1 MHEVITEWDRLL
13 FTNLTS
19 LPPPLYSQN
28 ETVNQIENLNVK
40 TSRPDDHII
49 VRPATNT
56 QLRSS
61 EITFPDGHQ
70 AFEIADGW
78 SSFTSFFIDY
88 SVDYTRHQV
97 FYPANVLQFPIG
109 TKIYSVS
116 LQVDVN
122 DPASSCG
129 SMRISLGETTEENIP
144 EDTYLESLEIYYEG
158 SDLMN
163 IDVVS
168 QSQVITYS
176 FKEPYTYNG
185 GCLIVDFSLTTQDKG
200 ASSWIYVAQN
210 ELDGIYNLRSE
221 WNEDEAPHPYQYD
234 QKPDIALEVE
244 FPNNDPIPYIPFPD
258 REQILGYASVGAS
271 STTFYV
277 TIENKGGSAF
287 TVSGL
292 EGSSHFS
299 LSQSDITVPA
309 GSSEQIGLVFT
320 PQNEGT
326 WEENVSLV
334 TSAGNLGLTLTGTTY
349 RQAPYEREVE
359 SSDNLGNQLY
369 QDRETITELSVSGT
383 VGYSDRYFFTEMPNL
398 VNLDLSTA
406 VTDMTNWR
414 RDNPKELS
422 QIEQL
427 ALPQGLLRFE
437 FEGMDNLQKLI
448 LPIGFEYI
456 SSALPRSLTYL
467 ISFALNPPN
476 VYRDAYE
483 QECHQYIETV
493 YVPANAVENWK
504 NHYDWREKEIL
515 PITDEV
521 LSGNLRHI
529 NVRDD
534 IAYTSDNYPTGEVLV
549 NIRPD
554 MELET
559 AVAGLTNQAPLNMT
573 KLSLSYRL
581 QNRADYGG
589 DYDGLYLEQGAY
601 SSFINENK
609 GATLQSARYT
619 LQVKPSTWHYVAF
632 PFDVPASTL
641 QAQDPSVEYVIRYYD
656 GERRGSYGMDQKN
669 NWKDVDPNGTLKAGQ
684 GYIIQTEY
692 PSSSY
697 LFTFTWESEEETIQ
711 SLLRTGEIEIPLSD
725 YPSEYTNN
733 ANWNFVGNPYPSF
746 FNIQAINYNAPI
758 IIWNGNGYTALSLTD
773 DTYALR
779 PLEAFFTQK
788 PEETSSMIFQSWGRQ
803 TNADVTGS
811 SFRALPNPER
821 KLLNLRLVG
830 ESYTDRSR
838 IVINPNAELSYELTC
853 DAGKWMSSNPKV
865 PQLYSLG
872 KDGQRYAINERPAG
886 SGQIPLGFYVGEAGT
901 YTLKI
906 MSDETTPEVYLV
918 DKYKNEQVLLNQ
930 KAYTFYAETGTIND
944 RFEIRLSESAIT
956 GNELAKADAPVR
968 IYTQESSL
976 YIQVAEPS
984 SVRIYTALG
993 VLATECQL
1001 EAGTTKID
1009 LPSGLY
1015 LVNLNQTTTH
1025 KVFIH

>member
-1 MHEVITEWDRLL
+1 MDCMKSLL
-13 FTNLTS
+13 SGIGCCLLT
-19 LPPPLYSQN
+19 LPVYPPPLCSQN

-40 TSRPDDHII
+40 PSRQDERTI
-49 VRPATNT
+49 VRPATNSP
-56 QLRSS
+56 LRSS

-70 AFEIADGW
+70 AFEIADRNV
-78 SSFTSFFIDY
+78 SSTFFMDY
-88 SVDYTRHQV
+88 GSNYIRHQV
-97 FYPANVLQFPIG
+97 FYPSHVLQLPIG

-116 LQVDVN
+116 LRVS
-122 DPASSCG
+122 ASDIVS
-129 SMRISLGETTEENIP
+129 STRDMRISLGEISDENIP
-144 EDTYLESLEIYYEG
+144 EHEYVNPLETYYDG
-158 SDLMN
+158 SDLIN
-163 IDVVS
+163 IEESYEDNI
-168 QSQVITYS
+168 ITYS
-176 FKEPYTYNG
+176 FEQPFTYNG
-185 GCLIVDFSLTTQDKG
+185 NCLIVEFFLSTEEKE
-200 ASSWIYVAQN
+200 SSALIFTGKNEFESIYS
-210 ELDGIYNLRSE
+210 IRSE
-221 WNEDEAPHPYQYD
+221 WDEGEESNPYNSTI
-234 QKPDIALEVE
+234 KPDVTFEVE
-244 FPNNDPIPYIPFPD
+244 ITDDSPIPYIPFPD
-258 REQILGYASVGAS
+258 REQILGYASVGSS
-271 STTFYV
+271 STVSYV
-277 TIENKGGSAF
+277 TLENKGGSAF

-299 LSQSDITVPA
+299 LSNSNITVPA
-309 GSSEQIGLVFT
+309 GSSEQVGLVFT
-320 PQNEGT
+320 PQSEGT

-334 TSAGNLGLTLTGTTY
+334 TNAGNLGLTLTGTTY

-359 SSDNLGNQLY
+359 SSDNVEEQIW
-369 QDRETITELSVSGT
+369 QEMETITELSVSGT
-383 VGYSDRYFFTEMPNL
+383 VGYSDRYSFTRMPNL
-398 VNLDLSTA
+398 VSLDLSTA
-406 VTDMTNWR
+406 STDIADWR
-414 RDNPKELS
+414 RDNPTDFS

-427 ALPQGLLRFE
+427 ALPQGLKSFD
-437 FEGMDNLQKLI
+437 FEGMDNLYKLI
-448 LPIGFEYI
+448 LPIGYEAI
-456 SSALPRSLTYL
+456 RSALPSGLSSL
-467 ISFALNPPN
+467 ISFSLNPPD
-476 VYRDAYE
+476 VYN
-483 QECHQYIETV
+483 QEYLQYIEIV

-504 NHYDWREKEIL
+504 YYYPWNQKKIV

-521 LSGNLRHI
+521 LGGSSRQVTIRNDM
-529 NVRDD
+529 V
-534 IAYTSDNYPTGEVLV
+534 YTPESYPTGEIQV

-559 AVAGLTNQAPLNMT
+559 ATAGLTNQAPLNMT
-573 KLSLSYRL
+573 KLSMSYRL

-601 SSFINENK
+601 SSFINENEE
-609 GATLQSARYT
+609 ATLQAARYT
-619 LQVKPSTWHYVAF
+619 LQVEHRTWHYVAF

-656 GERRGSYGMDQKN
+656 GKRRGEYGTDTYK

-692 PSSSY
+692 PSSSN
-697 LFTFTWESEEETIQ
+697 LFTFTWESEEEAIQ

-746 FNIQAINYNAPI
+746 FNIQAIDYNAPI

-872 KDGQRYAINERPAG
+872 EDGQRYAINERPAG

-906 MSDETTPEVYLV
+906 MSDKTTPEVYLV

-993 VLATECQL
+993 VLATERQL

-1015 LVNLNQTTTH
+1015 LVNLNQATTH

>member
-1 MHEVITEWDRLL
+1 MIQD
-13 FTNLTS
+13 LTS
-19 LPPPLYSQN
+19 HG
-28 ETVNQIENLNVK
+28 
-40 TSRPDDHII
+40 D
-49 VRPATNT
+49 
-56 QLRSS
+56 
-61 EITFPDGHQ
+61 
-70 AFEIADGW
+70 
-78 SSFTSFFIDY
+78 
-88 SVDYTRHQV
+88 
-97 FYPANVLQFPIG
+97 
-109 TKIYSVS
+109 
-116 LQVDVN
+116 
-122 DPASSCG
+122 
-129 SMRISLGETTEENIP
+129 MRISLGEISDENIP
-144 EDTYLESLEIYYEG
+144 EDEYIESLKIYYED
-158 SDLMN
+158 SDLINN
-163 IDVVS
+163 IDNNL

-176 FKEPYTYNG
+176 FKEPYVYNG
-185 GCLIVDFSLTTQDKG
+185 GCLIVDFFLTTKDKVFSG
-200 ASSWIYVAQN
+200 WVDVTAN
-210 ELDGIYNLRSE
+210 ELDGIYNLYSNWDE
-221 WNEDEAPHPYQYD
+221 GEEFYPYWND

-244 FPNNDPIPYIPFPD
+244 FPNNNPIPYIPFQD

-271 STTFYV
+271 STTSYV

-334 TSAGNLGLTLTGTTY
+334 TNAGNLGLTLTGTTY
-349 RQAPYEREVE
+349 RQAPYERKVE

-398 VNLDLSTA
+398 VNLDMSTA
-406 VTDMTNWR
+406 ITDITYWNR
-414 RDNPKELS
+414 NVQTDLS

-427 ALPQGLLRFE
+427 ALPQGLKSFD

-448 LPIGFEYI
+448 LPIGFEAIQY
-456 SSALPRSLTYL
+456 ALPQGLTYL
-467 ISFALNPPN
+467 ISFAQNPPYVN
-476 VYRDAYE
+476 RPEYI
-483 QECHQYIETV
+483 QYIETV

-504 NHYDWREKEIL
+504 NHYDWRQKEIL
-515 PITDEV
+515 SITDEV
-521 LSGNLRHI
+521 LNGNLRHI
-529 NVRDD
+529 TVRND
-534 IAYTSDNYPTGEVLV
+534 IAYTPDNYPTGEIQV

-559 AVAGLTNQAPLNMT
+559 ATAGLTNQAPLNMT
-573 KLSLSYRL
+573 KLSMSYRL

-872 KDGQRYAINERPAG
+872 EDGQRYAINERPAG

-918 DKYKNEQVLLNQ
+918 DKYKNEQVLLNRE
-930 KAYTFYAETGTIND
+930 AYTFHAEAGTIND

-993 VLATECQL
+993 VLATERQL

-1015 LVNLNQTTTH
+1015 LVNLNQATTH

>member
-1 MHEVITEWDRLL
+1 MDCMKSLL
-13 FTNLTS
+13 SGIGCCLLT
-19 LPPPLYSQN
+19 LPVYPPPVCSQN

-40 TSRPDDHII
+40 TFRPDDHII
-49 VRPATNT
+49 VRPATNS

-70 AFEIADGW
+70 AFEIAGENN
-78 SSFTSFFIDY
+78 SLSTMVINY
-88 SVDYTRHQV
+88 SEISQRNQL
-97 FYPANVLQFPIG
+97 FYPSDVLCLPIG
-109 TKIYSVS
+109 AKIHSVS
-116 LQVDVN
+116 VYFRTNEEACSRGKMQ
-122 DPASSCG
+122 
-129 SMRISLGETTEENIP
+129 ISLGEIADNDIP
-144 EDTYLESLEIYYEG
+144 ETSEFVEGQITEYYNG
-158 SDLMN
+158 SDLV
-163 IDVVS
+163 D
-168 QSQVITYS
+168 QLQTQEYITYS
-176 FKEPYTYNG
+176 FNTPYEYKG
-185 GCLIVDFSLTTQDKG
+185 SCLILDLYATTQEISTDIPI
-200 ASSWIYVAQN
+200 STYFN
-210 ELDGIYNLRSE
+210 EFKSIHNIRSVGE
-221 WNEDEAPHPYQYD
+221 YSQFPDTW
-234 QKPDIALEVE
+234 KPNITLEVE
-244 FPNNDPIPYIPFPD
+244 FPKDKAIPYIPFQD

-271 STTFYV
+271 STTSYV

-299 LSQSDITVPA
+299 LSNSNITVPA
-309 GSSEQIGLVFT
+309 GSSEQVGLVFT
-320 PQNEGT
+320 PQSEGT

-359 SSDNLGNQLY
+359 SSDNVEEQIW
-369 QDRETITELSVSGT
+369 QEMETITELSVSGT
-383 VGYSDRYFFTEMPNL
+383 VGYSDRYSFTRMPNL
-398 VNLDLSTA
+398 VSLDLSTA
-406 VTDMTNWR
+406 STDIADWR
-414 RDNPKELS
+414 RDNPTDFS

-427 ALPQGLLRFE
+427 ALPQGLKSFD
-437 FEGMDNLQKLI
+437 FEGMDNLYKLI
-448 LPIGFEYI
+448 LPIGYEAI
-456 SSALPRSLTYL
+456 RSTLPSGLNYL
-467 ISFALNPPN
+467 VSFSLNPPE
-476 VYRDAYE
+476 VYNSDYV
-483 QECHQYIETV
+483 QYIETV

-504 NHYDWREKEIL
+504 NHHDWRQKEIV
-515 PITDEV
+515 PITDEILGGGFRQV
-521 LSGNLRHI
+521 T
-529 NVRDD
+529 VRND
-534 IAYTSDNYPTGEVLV
+534 IVYTSDNYPTGEIQV

-559 AVAGLTNQAPLNMT
+559 ATAGLTNQAPLNMT
-573 KLSLSYRL
+573 KLSMSYRL
-581 QNRADYGG
+581 QNRANYGG

-746 FNIQAINYNAPI
+746 FNIQAIDYNAPI

-993 VLATECQL
+993 VLATERQL

-1015 LVNLNQTTTH
+1015 LVNLNQATTH

>member
-1 MHEVITEWDRLL
+1 M
-13 FTNLTS
+13 
-19 LPPPLYSQN
+19 
-28 ETVNQIENLNVK
+28 
-40 TSRPDDHII
+40 
-49 VRPATNT
+49 
-56 QLRSS
+56 
-61 EITFPDGHQ
+61 
-70 AFEIADGW
+70 
-78 SSFTSFFIDY
+78 DY
-88 SVDYTRHQV
+88 GSNYIRHQV
-97 FYPANVLQFPIG
+97 FYPSHVLQLPIG

-116 LQVDVN
+116 LRVS
-122 DPASSCG
+122 ASDIVS
-129 SMRISLGETTEENIP
+129 STRDMRISLGEISDENIP
-144 EDTYLESLEIYYEG
+144 EHEYVNPLETYYDG
-158 SDLMN
+158 SDLIN
-163 IDVVS
+163 IEESYEDNI
-168 QSQVITYS
+168 ITYS
-176 FKEPYTYNG
+176 FEQPFTYNG
-185 GCLIVDFSLTTQDKG
+185 NCLIVEFFLSTEEKE
-200 ASSWIYVAQN
+200 SSALIFTGENEFESIYS
-210 ELDGIYNLRSE
+210 IRSE
-221 WNEDEAPHPYQYD
+221 WDEGEESNPYNSTI
-234 QKPDIALEVE
+234 KPDVTFEVE
-244 FPNNDPIPYIPFPD
+244 ITDDSPIPYIPFPD
-258 REQILGYASVGAS
+258 REQILGYASVGSS
-271 STTFYV
+271 STVSYV
-277 TIENKGGSAF
+277 TLENKGGSAF

-299 LSQSDITVPA
+299 LSNSNITVPA
-309 GSSEQIGLVFT
+309 GSSEQVGLVFT
-320 PQNEGT
+320 PQSEGT

-334 TSAGNLGLTLTGTTY
+334 TNAGNLGLTLTGTTY

-398 VNLDLSTA
+398 VNLDMSTA
-406 VTDMTNWR
+406 ITDITYWNR
-414 RDNPKELS
+414 NVQTDLS

-427 ALPQGLLRFE
+427 ALPQGLKSFD
-437 FEGMDNLQKLI
+437 FEGMDNLYKLI
-448 LPIGFEYI
+448 LPIGYEAI
-456 SSALPRSLTYL
+456 RSALPSGLSSL
-467 ISFALNPPN
+467 ISFSLNPPD
-476 VYRDAYE
+476 VYN
-483 QECHQYIETV
+483 QEYLQYIEIV

-504 NHYDWREKEIL
+504 YYYPWNQKKIV

-521 LSGNLRHI
+521 LGGSSRQVTIRNDM
-529 NVRDD
+529 V
-534 IAYTSDNYPTGEVLV
+534 YTPESYPTGEIQV

-559 AVAGLTNQAPLNMT
+559 ATAGLTNQAPLNMT
-573 KLSLSYRL
+573 KLSMSYRL

-601 SSFINENK
+601 SSFINENEE
-609 GATLQSARYT
+609 ATLQAARYT
-619 LQVKPSTWHYVAF
+619 LQVEPRTWHYVAF

-656 GERRGSYGMDQKN
+656 GKRRGEYGTDTYK

-692 PSSSY
+692 PSSSN
-697 LFTFTWESEEETIQ
+697 LFTFTWESEEEAIQ

-746 FNIQAINYNAPI
+746 FNIQAIDYNAPI

-872 KDGQRYAINERPAG
+872 EDGQRYAINERPAG

-993 VLATECQL
+993 VLATERQL

-1015 LVNLNQTTTH
+1015 LVNLNQATTH

>member
-1 MHEVITEWDRLL
+1 MDCMKSLL
-13 FTNLTS
+13 SGIGCCLLT
-19 LPPPLYSQN
+19 LPVYPPPLCSQN

-40 TSRPDDHII
+40 PSRPDERTI
-49 VRPATNT
+49 VRPATNSP
-56 QLRSS
+56 LRSS

-70 AFEIADGW
+70 AFEIADRNV
-78 SSFTSFFIDY
+78 SSTFFMDY
-88 SVDYTRHQV
+88 GSNYIRHQV
-97 FYPANVLQFPIG
+97 FYPSHVLQLPIG

-116 LQVDVN
+116 LRVS
-122 DPASSCG
+122 ASDIVS
-129 SMRISLGETTEENIP
+129 STRDMRISLGEISDENIP
-144 EDTYLESLEIYYEG
+144 EHEYVNPLETYYDG
-158 SDLMN
+158 SDLIN
-163 IDVVS
+163 IEESYEDNI
-168 QSQVITYS
+168 ITYS
-176 FKEPYTYNG
+176 FEQPFTYNG
-185 GCLIVDFSLTTQDKG
+185 NCLIVEFFLSTEEKE
-200 ASSWIYVAQN
+200 SSALIFTGENEFESIYS
-210 ELDGIYNLRSE
+210 IRSE
-221 WNEDEAPHPYQYD
+221 WDEGEESNPYNSTI
-234 QKPDIALEVE
+234 KPDVTFEVE
-244 FPNNDPIPYIPFPD
+244 ITDDSPIPYIPFPD
-258 REQILGYASVGAS
+258 REQILGYASVGSS
-271 STTFYV
+271 STVSYV
-277 TIENKGGSAF
+277 TLENKGGSAF

-299 LSQSDITVPA
+299 LSNSNITVPA
-309 GSSEQIGLVFT
+309 GSSEQVGLVFT
-320 PQNEGT
+320 PQSEGT

-334 TSAGNLGLTLTGTTY
+334 TNAGNLGLTLTGTTY

-398 VNLDLSTA
+398 VNLDMSTA
-406 VTDMTNWR
+406 ITDITYWNR
-414 RDNPKELS
+414 NVQTDLS

-427 ALPQGLLRFE
+427 ALPQGLKSFD
-437 FEGMDNLQKLI
+437 FEGMDNLYKLI
-448 LPIGFEYI
+448 LPIGYEAI
-456 SSALPRSLTYL
+456 RSALPSGLSSL
-467 ISFALNPPN
+467 ISFSLNPPD
-476 VYRDAYE
+476 VYN
-483 QECHQYIETV
+483 QEYLQYIEIV

-504 NHYDWREKEIL
+504 YYYPWNQKKIV

-521 LSGNLRHI
+521 LGGSSRQVTIRNDM
-529 NVRDD
+529 V
-534 IAYTSDNYPTGEVLV
+534 YTPESYPTGEIQV

-554 MELET
+554 MKLET
-559 AVAGLTNQAPLNMT
+559 ATAGLTNQAPLNMT
-573 KLSLSYRL
+573 KLSMSYRL

-601 SSFINENK
+601 SSFINENEE
-609 GATLQSARYT
+609 ATLQAARYT
-619 LQVKPSTWHYVAF
+619 LQVEHRTWHYVAF

-656 GERRGSYGMDQKN
+656 GKRRGEYGTDTYK

-692 PSSSY
+692 PSSSN
-697 LFTFTWESEEETIQ
+697 LFTFTWESEEEAIQ

-746 FNIQAINYNAPI
+746 FNIQAIDYNAPI

-872 KDGQRYAINERPAG
+872 EDGQRYAINERPAG

-993 VLATECQL
+993 VLATERQL

-1015 LVNLNQTTTH
+1015 LVNLNQATTH

>member
-1 MHEVITEWDRLL
+1 MHEVITKWDRLL

-19 LPPPLYSQN
+19 LPPPPLCSQN

-40 TSRPDDHII
+40 PSRPDERTI
-49 VRPATNT
+49 VRPATNSP
-56 QLRSS
+56 LRSS

-70 AFEIADGW
+70 AFEIADRNV
-78 SSFTSFFIDY
+78 SSTFFMDY
-88 SVDYTRHQV
+88 GSNYIRHQV
-97 FYPANVLQFPIG
+97 FYPSHVLQLPIG

-116 LQVDVN
+116 LRVS
-122 DPASSCG
+122 ASDIVS
-129 SMRISLGETTEENIP
+129 STRDMRISLGEISDENIP
-144 EDTYLESLEIYYEG
+144 EHEYVNPLETYYDG
-158 SDLMN
+158 SDLIN
-163 IDVVS
+163 IEESYEDNI
-168 QSQVITYS
+168 ITYS
-176 FKEPYTYNG
+176 FEQPFTYNG
-185 GCLIVDFSLTTQDKG
+185 NCLIVEFFLSTEEKE
-200 ASSWIYVAQN
+200 SSALIFTGENEFESIYS
-210 ELDGIYNLRSE
+210 IRSE
-221 WNEDEAPHPYQYD
+221 WDEGEESNPYNSTI
-234 QKPDIALEVE
+234 KPDVTFEVE
-244 FPNNDPIPYIPFPD
+244 ITDDSPIPYIPFPD
-258 REQILGYASVGAS
+258 REQILGYASVGSS
-271 STTFYV
+271 STVSYV
-277 TIENKGGSAF
+277 TLENKGGSAF

-299 LSQSDITVPA
+299 LSNSNITVPA
-309 GSSEQIGLVFT
+309 GSSEQVGLVFT
-320 PQNEGT
+320 PQSEGT

-334 TSAGNLGLTLTGTTY
+334 TNAGNLGLTLTGTTY

-398 VNLDLSTA
+398 VNLDMSTA
-406 VTDMTNWR
+406 ITDITYWNR
-414 RDNPKELS
+414 NVQTDLS

-427 ALPQGLLRFE
+427 ALPQGLKSFD
-437 FEGMDNLQKLI
+437 FEGMDNLYKLI
-448 LPIGFEYI
+448 LPIGYEAI
-456 SSALPRSLTYL
+456 RSALPSGLSSL
-467 ISFALNPPN
+467 ISFSLNPPD
-476 VYRDAYE
+476 VYN
-483 QECHQYIETV
+483 QEYLQYIEIV

-504 NHYDWREKEIL
+504 YYYPWNQKKIV

-521 LSGNLRHI
+521 LGGSSRQVTIRNDM
-529 NVRDD
+529 V
-534 IAYTSDNYPTGEVLV
+534 YTPESYPTGEIQV

-559 AVAGLTNQAPLNMT
+559 ATAGLTNQAPLNMT
-573 KLSLSYRL
+573 KLSMSYRL

-601 SSFINENK
+601 SSFINENEE
-609 GATLQSARYT
+609 ATLQAARYT
-619 LQVKPSTWHYVAF
+619 LQVEHRTWHYVAF

-656 GERRGSYGMDQKN
+656 GKRRGEYGTDTYK

-692 PSSSY
+692 PSSSN
-697 LFTFTWESEEETIQ
+697 LFTFTWESEEEAIQ

-746 FNIQAINYNAPI
+746 FNIQAIDYNAPI

-872 KDGQRYAINERPAG
+872 EDGQRYAINERPAG

-993 VLATECQL
+993 VLATERQL

-1015 LVNLNQTTTH
+1015 LVNLNQATTH

>member
-1 MHEVITEWDRLL
+1 MDCMKSLL
-13 FTNLTS
+13 SGIGCCLLT
-19 LPPPLYSQN
+19 LPVYPPPLCSQN

-40 TSRPDDHII
+40 PSRQDERTI
-49 VRPATNT
+49 VRPATNSP
-56 QLRSS
+56 LRSS

-70 AFEIADGW
+70 AFEIADRNV
-78 SSFTSFFIDY
+78 SSTFFMDY
-88 SVDYTRHQV
+88 GSNYIRHQV
-97 FYPANVLQFPIG
+97 FYPSHVLQLPIG

-116 LQVDVN
+116 LRVS
-122 DPASSCG
+122 ASDIVS
-129 SMRISLGETTEENIP
+129 STRDMRISLGEISDENIP
-144 EDTYLESLEIYYEG
+144 EHEYVNPLETYYDG
-158 SDLMN
+158 SDLIN
-163 IDVVS
+163 IEESYEDNI
-168 QSQVITYS
+168 ITYS
-176 FKEPYTYNG
+176 FEQPFTYNG
-185 GCLIVDFSLTTQDKG
+185 NCLIVEFFLSTEEKE
-200 ASSWIYVAQN
+200 SSALIFTGKNEFESIYS
-210 ELDGIYNLRSE
+210 IRSE
-221 WNEDEAPHPYQYD
+221 WDEGEESNPYNSTI
-234 QKPDIALEVE
+234 KPDVTFEVE
-244 FPNNDPIPYIPFPD
+244 ITDDSPIPYIPFPD
-258 REQILGYASVGAS
+258 REQILGYASVGSS
-271 STTFYV
+271 STVSYV
-277 TIENKGGSAF
+277 TLENKGGSAF

-299 LSQSDITVPA
+299 LSNSNITVPA
-309 GSSEQIGLVFT
+309 GSSEQVGLVFT
-320 PQNEGT
+320 PQSEGT

-334 TSAGNLGLTLTGTTY
+334 TNAGNLGLTLTGTTY

-359 SSDNLGNQLY
+359 SSDNVEEQIW
-369 QDRETITELSVSGT
+369 QEMETITELSVSGT
-383 VGYSDRYFFTEMPNL
+383 VGYSDRYSFTRMPNL
-398 VNLDLSTA
+398 VSLDLSTA
-406 VTDMTNWR
+406 STDIADWR
-414 RDNPKELS
+414 RDNPTDFS

-427 ALPQGLLRFE
+427 ALPQGLKSFD
-437 FEGMDNLQKLI
+437 FEGMDNLYKLI
-448 LPIGFEYI
+448 LPIGYEAI
-456 SSALPRSLTYL
+456 RSALPSGLSSL
-467 ISFALNPPN
+467 ISFSLNPPD
-476 VYRDAYE
+476 VYN
-483 QECHQYIETV
+483 QEYLQYIEIV

-504 NHYDWREKEIL
+504 YYYPWNQKKIV

-521 LSGNLRHI
+521 LGGSSRQVTIRNDM
-529 NVRDD
+529 V
-534 IAYTSDNYPTGEVLV
+534 YTPESYPTGEIQV

-559 AVAGLTNQAPLNMT
+559 ATAGLTNQAPLNMT
-573 KLSLSYRL
+573 KLSMSYRL

-601 SSFINENK
+601 SSFINENEE
-609 GATLQSARYT
+609 ATLQAARYT
-619 LQVKPSTWHYVAF
+619 LQVEHRTWHYVAF

-656 GERRGSYGMDQKN
+656 GKRRGEYGTDTYK

-692 PSSSY
+692 PSSSN
-697 LFTFTWESEEETIQ
+697 LFTFTWESEEEAIQ

-746 FNIQAINYNAPI
+746 FNIQAIDYNAPI

-872 KDGQRYAINERPAG
+872 EDGQRYAINERPAG

-993 VLATECQL
+993 VLATERQL

-1015 LVNLNQTTTH
+1015 LVNLNQATTH

>member
-1 MHEVITEWDRLL
+1 MKSLL
-13 FTNLTS
+13 SGIGCCLLT
-19 LPPPLYSQN
+19 LPVYPPPLCSQN

-40 TSRPDDHII
+40 PSRPDERTI
-49 VRPATNT
+49 VRPATNSP
-56 QLRSS
+56 LRSS

-70 AFEIADGW
+70 AFEIADRNV
-78 SSFTSFFIDY
+78 SSTFFMDY
-88 SVDYTRHQV
+88 GSNYIRHQV
-97 FYPANVLQFPIG
+97 FYPSHVLQLPIG

-116 LQVDVN
+116 LRVS
-122 DPASSCG
+122 ASDIVS
-129 SMRISLGETTEENIP
+129 STRDMRISLGEISDENIP
-144 EDTYLESLEIYYEG
+144 EHEYVNPLETYYDG
-158 SDLMN
+158 SDLIN
-163 IDVVS
+163 IEESYEDNI
-168 QSQVITYS
+168 ITYS
-176 FKEPYTYNG
+176 FEQPFTYNG
-185 GCLIVDFSLTTQDKG
+185 NCLIVEFFLSTEEKE
-200 ASSWIYVAQN
+200 SSALIFTGENEFESIYS
-210 ELDGIYNLRSE
+210 IRSE
-221 WNEDEAPHPYQYD
+221 WDEGEESNPYNSTI
-234 QKPDIALEVE
+234 KPDVTFEVE
-244 FPNNDPIPYIPFPD
+244 ITDDSPIPYIPFPD
-258 REQILGYASVGAS
+258 REQILGYASVGSS
-271 STTFYV
+271 STVSYV
-277 TIENKGGSAF
+277 TLENKGGSAF

-299 LSQSDITVPA
+299 LSNSNITVPA
-309 GSSEQIGLVFT
+309 GSSEQVGLVFT
-320 PQNEGT
+320 PQSEGT

-334 TSAGNLGLTLTGTTY
+334 TNAGNLGLTLTGTTY

-398 VNLDLSTA
+398 VNLDMSTA
-406 VTDMTNWR
+406 ITDITYWNR
-414 RDNPKELS
+414 NVQTDLS

-427 ALPQGLLRFE
+427 ALPQGLKSFD
-437 FEGMDNLQKLI
+437 FEGMDNLYKLI
-448 LPIGFEYI
+448 LPIGYEAI
-456 SSALPRSLTYL
+456 RSALPSGLSSL
-467 ISFALNPPN
+467 ISFSLNPPD
-476 VYRDAYE
+476 VYN
-483 QECHQYIETV
+483 QEYLQYIEIV

-504 NHYDWREKEIL
+504 YYYPWNQKKIV

-521 LSGNLRHI
+521 LGGSSRQVTIRNDM
-529 NVRDD
+529 V
-534 IAYTSDNYPTGEVLV
+534 YTPESYPTGEIQV

-554 MELET
+554 MKLET
-559 AVAGLTNQAPLNMT
+559 ATAGLTNQAPLNMT
-573 KLSLSYRL
+573 KLSMSYRL

-601 SSFINENK
+601 SSFINENEE
-609 GATLQSARYT
+609 ATLQAARYT
-619 LQVKPSTWHYVAF
+619 LQVEHRTWHYVAF

-656 GERRGSYGMDQKN
+656 GKRRGEYGTDTYK

-692 PSSSY
+692 PSSSN
-697 LFTFTWESEEETIQ
+697 LFTFTWESEEEAIQ

-746 FNIQAINYNAPI
+746 FNIQAIDYNAPI

-872 KDGQRYAINERPAG
+872 EDGQRYAINERPAG

-993 VLATECQL
+993 VLATERQL

-1015 LVNLNQTTTH
+1015 LVNLNQATTH

>member
-1 MHEVITEWDRLL
+1 MHEVITKWDRLL

-19 LPPPLYSQN
+19 LPPPLCSQN

-40 TSRPDDHII
+40 PSRPDERTI
-49 VRPATNT
+49 VRPATNSP
-56 QLRSS
+56 LRSS

-70 AFEIADGW
+70 AFEIADRNV
-78 SSFTSFFIDY
+78 SSTFFMDY
-88 SVDYTRHQV
+88 GSNYIRHQV
-97 FYPANVLQFPIG
+97 FYPSHVLQLPIG

-116 LQVDVN
+116 LRVS
-122 DPASSCG
+122 ASDIVS
-129 SMRISLGETTEENIP
+129 STRDMRISLGEISDENIP
-144 EDTYLESLEIYYEG
+144 EHEYVNPLETYYDG
-158 SDLMN
+158 SDLIN
-163 IDVVS
+163 IEESYEDNI
-168 QSQVITYS
+168 ITYS
-176 FKEPYTYNG
+176 FEQPFTYNG
-185 GCLIVDFSLTTQDKG
+185 NCLIVEFFLSTEEKE
-200 ASSWIYVAQN
+200 SSALIFTGENEFESIYS
-210 ELDGIYNLRSE
+210 IRSE
-221 WNEDEAPHPYQYD
+221 WDEGEESNPYNSTI
-234 QKPDIALEVE
+234 KPDVTFEVE
-244 FPNNDPIPYIPFPD
+244 ITDDSPIPYIPFPD
-258 REQILGYASVGAS
+258 REQILGYASVGSS
-271 STTFYV
+271 STVSYV
-277 TIENKGGSAF
+277 TLENKGGSAF

-299 LSQSDITVPA
+299 LSNSNITVPA
-309 GSSEQIGLVFT
+309 GSSEQVGLVFT
-320 PQNEGT
+320 PQSEGT

-334 TSAGNLGLTLTGTTY
+334 TNAGNLGLTLTGTTY

-398 VNLDLSTA
+398 VNLDMSTA
-406 VTDMTNWR
+406 ITDITYWNR
-414 RDNPKELS
+414 NVQTDLS

-427 ALPQGLLRFE
+427 ALPQGLKSFD
-437 FEGMDNLQKLI
+437 FEGMDNLYKLI
-448 LPIGFEYI
+448 LPIGYEAI
-456 SSALPRSLTYL
+456 RSALPSGLSSL
-467 ISFALNPPN
+467 ISFSLNPPD
-476 VYRDAYE
+476 VYN
-483 QECHQYIETV
+483 QEYLQYIEIV

-504 NHYDWREKEIL
+504 YYYPWNQKKIV

-521 LSGNLRHI
+521 LGGSSRQVTIRNDM
-529 NVRDD
+529 V
-534 IAYTSDNYPTGEVLV
+534 YTPESYPTGEIQV

-559 AVAGLTNQAPLNMT
+559 ATAGLTNQAPLNMT
-573 KLSLSYRL
+573 KLSMSYRL

-601 SSFINENK
+601 SSFINENEE
-609 GATLQSARYT
+609 ATLQAARYT
-619 LQVKPSTWHYVAF
+619 LQVEHRTWHYVAF

-656 GERRGSYGMDQKN
+656 GKRRGEYGTDTYK

-692 PSSSY
+692 PSSSN
-697 LFTFTWESEEETIQ
+697 LFTFTWESEEEAIQ

-746 FNIQAINYNAPI
+746 FNIQAIDYNAPI

-872 KDGQRYAINERPAG
+872 EDGQRYAINERPAG

-993 VLATECQL
+993 VLATERQL

-1015 LVNLNQTTTH
+1015 LVNLNQATTH

>member
-1 MHEVITEWDRLL
+1 MDCMKSLL
-13 FTNLTS
+13 SGIGCCLLT
-19 LPPPLYSQN
+19 LPVYPPPPLCSQN

-49 VRPATNT
+49 VRPATNS

-70 AFEIADGW
+70 AFEIAGENN
-78 SSFTSFFIDY
+78 SSSTMVINY
-88 SVDYTRHQV
+88 SEISQRNQL
-97 FYPANVLQFPIG
+97 FYPSDVLCLPIG
-109 TKIYSVS
+109 AKIHSVS
-116 LQVDVN
+116 VYFRTNEEACSRGKMQ
-122 DPASSCG
+122 
-129 SMRISLGETTEENIP
+129 ISLGEIADNDIP
-144 EDTYLESLEIYYEG
+144 ETSEFVEGQITEYYNG
-158 SDLMN
+158 SDLV
-163 IDVVS
+163 D
-168 QSQVITYS
+168 QLQTQKYITYS
-176 FKEPYTYNG
+176 FNTPYEYKG
-185 GCLIVDFSLTTQDKG
+185 SCLILDLYATTQEISTDIPI
-200 ASSWIYVAQN
+200 STYLN
-210 ELDGIYNLRSE
+210 EFKSIHNIRSVGE
-221 WNEDEAPHPYQYD
+221 YSQFPDTW
-234 QKPDIALEVE
+234 KPNITLEVE
-244 FPNNDPIPYIPFPD
+244 FPKDKAIPYIPFQD

-271 STTFYV
+271 STTSYV

-299 LSQSDITVPA
+299 LSNSNITVPA
-309 GSSEQIGLVFT
+309 GSSEQVGLVFT
-320 PQNEGT
+320 PQSEGT

-359 SSDNLGNQLY
+359 SSDNVEEQIW
-369 QDRETITELSVSGT
+369 QEMETITELSVSGT
-383 VGYSDRYFFTEMPNL
+383 VGYSDRYSFTRMPNL
-398 VNLDLSTA
+398 VSLDLSTA
-406 VTDMTNWR
+406 STDIADWR
-414 RDNPKELS
+414 RDNPTDFS

-427 ALPQGLLRFE
+427 ALPQGLKSFD
-437 FEGMDNLQKLI
+437 FEGMDNLYKLI
-448 LPIGFEYI
+448 LPIGYEAI
-456 SSALPRSLTYL
+456 RSTLPSGLNYL
-467 ISFALNPPN
+467 VSFSLNPPE
-476 VYRDAYE
+476 VYNSDYV
-483 QECHQYIETV
+483 QYIETV

-504 NHYDWREKEIL
+504 NHHDWRQKEIV
-515 PITDEV
+515 PITDEILGGGFRQV
-521 LSGNLRHI
+521 T
-529 NVRDD
+529 VRND
-534 IAYTSDNYPTGEVLV
+534 IVYTSDNYPTGEIQV

-559 AVAGLTNQAPLNMT
+559 ATAGLTNQAPLNMT
-573 KLSLSYRL
+573 KLSMSYRL
-581 QNRADYGG
+581 QNRANYGG

-601 SSFINENK
+601 SSFINENE
-609 GATLQSARYT
+609 GATLQASRYT
-619 LQVKPSTWHYVAF
+619 LQVEPSTWHYVAF

-669 NWKDVDPNGTLKAGQ
+669 NWKDVDPSSTLKAGQ

-692 PSSSY
+692 SSSSY
-697 LFTFTWESEEETIQ
+697 LFTFTWESEEEAIQ

-872 KDGQRYAINERPAG
+872 EDGQRYAINERPAG

-918 DKYKNEQVLLNQ
+918 DKYKNEQVLLNRE
-930 KAYTFYAETGTIND
+930 AYTFHAEAGTIND

-976 YIQVAEPS
+976 YIQVAELS

-993 VLATECQL
+993 VLATERQL

-1015 LVNLNQTTTH
+1015 LVNLNQATTH

>member
-19 LPPPLYSQN
+19 LPTPPLCSQN

-70 AFEIADGW
+70 AFEIAGENN
-78 SSFTSFFIDY
+78 SSSTMVINY
-88 SVDYTRHQV
+88 SKISQRNQL
-97 FYPANVLQFPIG
+97 FYPSDVLCLPIG
-109 TKIYSVS
+109 AKIHSVS
-116 LQVDVN
+116 VYFRTNEEACSRGKMQ
-122 DPASSCG
+122 
-129 SMRISLGETTEENIP
+129 ISLGEIADNDIP
-144 EDTYLESLEIYYEG
+144 ETSEFVEGQITEYYNG
-158 SDLMN
+158 SDLV
-163 IDVVS
+163 D
-168 QSQVITYS
+168 QLQTQEYITYS
-176 FKEPYTYNG
+176 FNTPYEYKG
-185 GCLIVDFSLTTQDKG
+185 SCLILDLYATTQEISTDIPI
-200 ASSWIYVAQN
+200 STYFN
-210 ELDGIYNLRSE
+210 EFKSIHNIRSVGE
-221 WNEDEAPHPYQYD
+221 YSQFPDTR
-234 QKPDIALEVE
+234 KPNITLEVE
-244 FPNNDPIPYIPFPD
+244 FPKDKAIPYIPFQD
-258 REQILGYASVGAS
+258 REQILGYASVGSS
-271 STTFYV
+271 STTSYV
-277 TIENKGGSAF
+277 MLENKGGSAF

-309 GSSEQIGLVFT
+309 GSSEQVGLVFT
-320 PQNEGT
+320 PQSEGT

-349 RQAPYEREVE
+349 RQAPYEREVV
-359 SSDNLGNQLY
+359 SSDNLGDQLWE
-369 QDRETITELSVSGT
+369 DRETITELSVSGT
-383 VGYSDRYFFTEMPNL
+383 VGYNDRGFFTEMPNL
-398 VNLDLSTA
+398 VNLDMSTA
-406 VTDMTNWR
+406 ITDITYWNR
-414 RDNPKELS
+414 NVQTDLS

-427 ALPQGLLRFE
+427 ALPQGLQRFE
-437 FEGMDNLQKLI
+437 FNGMDNLQKLI
-448 LPIGFEYI
+448 LPIGFEAIQY
-456 SSALPRSLTYL
+456 ALPQGLTYL
-467 ISFALNPPN
+467 ISFAQNPPYVN
-476 VYRDAYE
+476 RPEYI
-483 QECHQYIETV
+483 QYIETV
-493 YVPANAVENWK
+493 YVPTNAVENWK
-504 NHYDWREKEIL
+504 NHYDWRQKEIL
-515 PITDEV
+515 SITDEV
-521 LSGNLRHI
+521 LNGNLRHI
-529 NVRDD
+529 TVRND
-534 IAYTSDNYPTGEVLV
+534 IAYTPDNYPTGEIQV

-559 AVAGLTNQAPLNMT
+559 ATAGLTNQAPLNMN
-573 KLSLSYRL
+573 KLSMSYRL

-589 DYDGLYLEQGAY
+589 DYDGLYLEQGSY
-601 SSFINENK
+601 SSFINENEE
-609 GATLQSARYT
+609 ATLQAARYT
-619 LQVKPSTWHYVAF
+619 LQVKPRTWHYVAF

-692 PSSSY
+692 PSSSN
-697 LFTFTWESEEETIQ
+697 LFTVTWESEEEAIQ
-711 SLLRTGEIEIPLSD
+711 SLLRAGEIEIPLSD
-725 YPSEYTNN
+725 YPSTYTNN

-746 FNIQAINYNAPI
+746 FNIQAIDYNAPI

-779 PLEAFFTQK
+779 PMEAFFTQK
-788 PEETSSMIFQSWGRQ
+788 PEGTSSMVFQPEGRQ

-838 IVINPNAELSYELTC
+838 IVINPKAELSYELTC
-853 DAGKWMSSNPKV
+853 DAGKWMSPNPKV

-872 KDGQRYAINERPAG
+872 EAGQRYAINERPAG
-886 SGQIPLGFYVGEAGT
+886 SGQIPLGLYIGEAGS

-906 MSDETTPEVYLV
+906 VPDETTPEVYLV
-918 DKYKNEQVLLNQ
+918 DKYTNEQVLLNRE
-930 KAYTFYAETGTIND
+930 AYAFHAEAGTIDD
-944 RFEIRLSESAIT
+944 RFEVRLSESVT
-956 GNELAKADAPVR
+956 GNELSKTDDLVR
-968 IYTQESSL
+968 LYTQEGSL
-976 YIQVAEPS
+976 YIQVSEPS
-984 SVRIYTALG
+984 DVRIYTALG

-1001 EAGTTKID
+1001 KAGTTKID
-1009 LPSGLY
+1009 LPAGLY
-1015 LVNLNQTTTH
+1015 LVNLNQATTH

>member
-1 MHEVITEWDRLL
+1 MDCMKSLL
-13 FTNLTS
+13 SGIGCCLLT
-19 LPPPLYSQN
+19 LPVYPPPLCSQN

-40 TSRPDDHII
+40 PSRQDERTI
-49 VRPATNT
+49 VRPATNSP
-56 QLRSS
+56 LRSS

-70 AFEIADGW
+70 AFEIADRNV
-78 SSFTSFFIDY
+78 SSTFFMDY
-88 SVDYTRHQV
+88 GSNYIRHQV
-97 FYPANVLQFPIG
+97 FYPSHVLQLPIG

-116 LQVDVN
+116 LRVS
-122 DPASSCG
+122 ASDIVS
-129 SMRISLGETTEENIP
+129 STRDMRISLGEISDENIP
-144 EDTYLESLEIYYEG
+144 EHEYVNPLETYYDG
-158 SDLMN
+158 SDLIN
-163 IDVVS
+163 IEESYEDNI
-168 QSQVITYS
+168 ITYS
-176 FKEPYTYNG
+176 FEQPFTYNG
-185 GCLIVDFSLTTQDKG
+185 NCLIVEFFLSTEEKE
-200 ASSWIYVAQN
+200 SSALIFTGENEFESIYS
-210 ELDGIYNLRSE
+210 IRSE
-221 WNEDEAPHPYQYD
+221 WDEGEESNPYNSTI
-234 QKPDIALEVE
+234 KPDVTFEVE
-244 FPNNDPIPYIPFPD
+244 ITDDSPIPYIPFPD
-258 REQILGYASVGAS
+258 REQILGYASVGSS
-271 STTFYV
+271 STVSYV
-277 TIENKGGSAF
+277 TLENKGGSAF

-299 LSQSDITVPA
+299 LSNSNITVPA
-309 GSSEQIGLVFT
+309 GSSEQVGLVFT
-320 PQNEGT
+320 PQSEGT

-334 TSAGNLGLTLTGTTY
+334 TNAGNLGLTLTGTTY

-359 SSDNLGNQLY
+359 SSDNVEEQIW
-369 QDRETITELSVSGT
+369 QEMETITELSVSGT
-383 VGYSDRYFFTEMPNL
+383 VGYSDRYSFTRMPNL
-398 VNLDLSTA
+398 VSLDLSTA
-406 VTDMTNWR
+406 STDIADWR
-414 RDNPKELS
+414 RDNPTDFS

-427 ALPQGLLRFE
+427 ALPQGLKSFD
-437 FEGMDNLQKLI
+437 FEGMDNLYKLI
-448 LPIGFEYI
+448 LPIGYEAI
-456 SSALPRSLTYL
+456 RSALPSGLSSL
-467 ISFALNPPN
+467 ISFSLNPPD
-476 VYRDAYE
+476 VYN
-483 QECHQYIETV
+483 QEYLQYIEIV

-504 NHYDWREKEIL
+504 YYYPWNQKKIV

-521 LSGNLRHI
+521 LGGSSRQVTIRNDM
-529 NVRDD
+529 V
-534 IAYTSDNYPTGEVLV
+534 YTPESYPTGEIQV

-559 AVAGLTNQAPLNMT
+559 ATAGLTNQAPLNMT
-573 KLSLSYRL
+573 KLSMSYRL

-601 SSFINENK
+601 SSFINENEE
-609 GATLQSARYT
+609 ATLQAARYT
-619 LQVKPSTWHYVAF
+619 LQVEHRTWHYVAF

-656 GERRGSYGMDQKN
+656 GKRRGEYGTDTYK
-669 NWKDVDPNGTLKAGQ
+669 NWKDVDPNGTLKARQ

-692 PSSSY
+692 PSSSN
-697 LFTFTWESEEETIQ
+697 LFTFTWESEEEAIQ

-746 FNIQAINYNAPI
+746 FNIQAIDYNAPI

-872 KDGQRYAINERPAG
+872 EDGQRYAINERPAG

-993 VLATECQL
+993 VLATERQL

-1015 LVNLNQTTTH
+1015 LVNLNQATTH

>member
-1 MHEVITEWDRLL
+1 MHEVITKWDRLL

-19 LPPPLYSQN
+19 LPPPLCSQN

-40 TSRPDDHII
+40 PSRPDERTI
-49 VRPATNT
+49 VRPATNSP
-56 QLRSS
+56 LRSS

-70 AFEIADGW
+70 AFEIAGENH
-78 SSFTSFFIDY
+78 SYSAMVIDY
-88 SVDYTRHQV
+88 SEISQRNQL
-97 FYPANVLQFPIG
+97 FYPSDVLCLPIG
-109 TKIYSVS
+109 TKIHSISVYFRA
-116 LQVDVN
+116 DEEVN
-122 DPASSCG
+122 SRG
-129 SMRISLGETTEENIP
+129 NMQISLGEIADNEIP
-144 EDTYLESLEIYYEG
+144 ETSDFVEDQITEYYNE
-158 SDLMN
+158 SDLV
-163 IDVVS
+163 D
-168 QSQVITYS
+168 QLQTQEYITYS
-176 FKEPYTYNG
+176 FNTPYEYKG
-185 GCLIVDFSLTTQDKG
+185 SCLIIDLYATTQEVSTDIHI
-200 ASSWIYVAQN
+200 STPFN
-210 ELDGIYNLRSE
+210 EFESIYNIRSVGE
-221 WNEDEAPHPYQYD
+221 HSQFSDTW
-234 QKPDIALEVE
+234 KPNIALEVE
-244 FPNNDPIPYIPFPD
+244 FPNNDPIPYLPFPD
-258 REQILGYASVGAS
+258 REQILGYASVGSS
-271 STTFYV
+271 STTSYV
-277 TIENKGGSAF
+277 TLENKGGSAF

-334 TSAGNLGLTLTGTTY
+334 TNAGNLGLTLTGTTY

-398 VNLDLSTA
+398 VNLDMSTA
-406 VTDMTNWR
+406 ITDITYWNR
-414 RDNPKELS
+414 NVQTDLS

-427 ALPQGLLRFE
+427 ALPQGLKSFD
-437 FEGMDNLQKLI
+437 FEGMDNLYKLI
-448 LPIGFEYI
+448 LPIGYEAI
-456 SSALPRSLTYL
+456 RSALPSGLSSL
-467 ISFALNPPN
+467 ISFSLNPPD
-476 VYRDAYE
+476 VYN
-483 QECHQYIETV
+483 QEYLQYIEIV

-504 NHYDWREKEIL
+504 YYYPWNQKKIV

-521 LSGNLRHI
+521 LGGSSRQVTIRNDM
-529 NVRDD
+529 V
-534 IAYTSDNYPTGEVLV
+534 YTPESYPTGEIQV

-559 AVAGLTNQAPLNMT
+559 ATAGLTNQAPLNMT
-573 KLSLSYRL
+573 KLSMSYRL

-601 SSFINENK
+601 SSFINENEE
-609 GATLQSARYT
+609 ATLQTARYT
-619 LQVKPSTWHYVAF
+619 LQVEHRTWHYVAF

-656 GERRGSYGMDQKN
+656 GERRGSYGMDQEY
-669 NWKDVDPNGTLKAGQ
+669 NWKDVDRNGTLKAGQ
-684 GYIIQTEY
+684 GYIIQTNY
-692 PSSSY
+692 VSSY
-697 LFTFTWESEEETIQ
+697 PNLFTFTWESEGEAIQ
-711 SLLRTGEIEIPLSD
+711 SLLRTGMIEIPLSD
-725 YPSEYTNN
+725 YPSTYTNN

-746 FNIQAINYNAPI
+746 FNIQAIDYNAPI

-779 PLEAFFTQK
+779 PMEAFFTQK
-788 PEETSSMIFQSWGRQ
+788 PEGTSSMVFQPEGRQ

-872 KDGQRYAINERPAG
+872 EDGQRYAINERPAG

-918 DKYKNEQVLLNQ
+918 DKYKNEQVLLNRE
-930 KAYTFYAETGTIND
+930 AYAFHAEAGTIND
-944 RFEIRLSESAIT
+944 RFEVRLSESVVT
-956 GNELAKADAPVR
+956 GNELSKADAPVR
-968 IYTQESSL
+968 VYTQEGSL
-976 YIQVAEPS
+976 YIQVSEPS

-993 VLATECQL
+993 VLATERPL
-1001 EAGTTKID
+1001 KAGTTKID

>member
-1 MHEVITEWDRLL
+1 M
-13 FTNLTS
+13 
-19 LPPPLYSQN
+19 
-28 ETVNQIENLNVK
+28 
-40 TSRPDDHII
+40 
-49 VRPATNT
+49 
-56 QLRSS
+56 
-61 EITFPDGHQ
+61 
-70 AFEIADGW
+70 
-78 SSFTSFFIDY
+78 DY
-88 SVDYTRHQV
+88 GSNYIRHQV
-97 FYPANVLQFPIG
+97 FYPSHVLQLPIG

-116 LQVDVN
+116 LRVS
-122 DPASSCG
+122 ASDIVS
-129 SMRISLGETTEENIP
+129 STRDMRISLGEISDENIP
-144 EDTYLESLEIYYEG
+144 EHEYVNPLETYYDG
-158 SDLMN
+158 SDLIN
-163 IDVVS
+163 IEESYEDNI
-168 QSQVITYS
+168 ITYS
-176 FKEPYTYNG
+176 FEQPFTYNG
-185 GCLIVDFSLTTQDKG
+185 NCLIVEFFLSTEEKE
-200 ASSWIYVAQN
+200 SSALIFTGENEFESIYS
-210 ELDGIYNLRSE
+210 IRSE
-221 WNEDEAPHPYQYD
+221 WDEGEESNPYNSTI
-234 QKPDIALEVE
+234 KPDVTFEVE
-244 FPNNDPIPYIPFPD
+244 ITDDSPIPYIPFPD
-258 REQILGYASVGAS
+258 REQILGYASVGSS
-271 STTFYV
+271 STVSYV
-277 TIENKGGSAF
+277 TLENKGGSAF

-299 LSQSDITVPA
+299 LSNSNITVPA
-309 GSSEQIGLVFT
+309 GSSEQVGLVFT
-320 PQNEGT
+320 PQSEGT

-334 TSAGNLGLTLTGTTY
+334 TNAGNLGLTLTGTTY

-359 SSDNLGNQLY
+359 SSDNVEEQIW
-369 QDRETITELSVSGT
+369 QEMETITELSVSGT
-383 VGYSDRYFFTEMPNL
+383 VGYSDRYSFTRMPNL
-398 VNLDLSTA
+398 VSLDLSTA
-406 VTDMTNWR
+406 STDIADWR
-414 RDNPKELS
+414 RDNPTDFS

-427 ALPQGLLRFE
+427 ALPQGLKSFD
-437 FEGMDNLQKLI
+437 FEGMDNLYKLI
-448 LPIGFEYI
+448 LPIGYEAI
-456 SSALPRSLTYL
+456 RSALPSGLSSL
-467 ISFALNPPN
+467 ISFSLNPPD
-476 VYRDAYE
+476 VYN
-483 QECHQYIETV
+483 QEYLQYIEIV

-504 NHYDWREKEIL
+504 YYYPWNQKKIV

-521 LSGNLRHI
+521 LGGSSRQVTIRNDM
-529 NVRDD
+529 V
-534 IAYTSDNYPTGEVLV
+534 YTPESYPTGEIQV

-559 AVAGLTNQAPLNMT
+559 ATAGLTNQAPLNMT
-573 KLSLSYRL
+573 KLSMSYRL

-601 SSFINENK
+601 SSFINENEE
-609 GATLQSARYT
+609 ATLQAARYT
-619 LQVKPSTWHYVAF
+619 LQVEHRTWHYVAF

-656 GERRGSYGMDQKN
+656 GKRRGEYGTDTYK

-692 PSSSY
+692 PSSSN
-697 LFTFTWESEEETIQ
+697 LFTFTWESEEEAIQ

-746 FNIQAINYNAPI
+746 FNIQAIDYNAPI

-872 KDGQRYAINERPAG
+872 EDGQRYAINERPAG

-993 VLATECQL
+993 VLATERQL

-1015 LVNLNQTTTH
+1015 LVNLNQATTH

>member
-1 MHEVITEWDRLL
+1 MHEVITKWDRLL

-19 LPPPLYSQN
+19 LPPPLCSQN

-40 TSRPDDHII
+40 PSRQDERTI
-49 VRPATNT
+49 VRPATNSP
-56 QLRSS
+56 LRSS

-70 AFEIADGW
+70 AFEIADRNV
-78 SSFTSFFIDY
+78 SSTFFMDY
-88 SVDYTRHQV
+88 GSNYIRHQV
-97 FYPANVLQFPIG
+97 FYPSHVLQLPIG

-116 LQVDVN
+116 LRVS
-122 DPASSCG
+122 ASDIVS
-129 SMRISLGETTEENIP
+129 STRDMRISLGEISDENIP
-144 EDTYLESLEIYYEG
+144 EHEYVNPLETYYDG
-158 SDLMN
+158 SDLIN
-163 IDVVS
+163 IEESYEDNI
-168 QSQVITYS
+168 ITYS
-176 FKEPYTYNG
+176 FEQPFTYNG
-185 GCLIVDFSLTTQDKG
+185 NCLIVEFFLSTEEKE
-200 ASSWIYVAQN
+200 SSALIFTGENEFESIYS
-210 ELDGIYNLRSE
+210 IRSE
-221 WNEDEAPHPYQYD
+221 WDEGEESNPYNSTI
-234 QKPDIALEVE
+234 KPDVTFEVE
-244 FPNNDPIPYIPFPD
+244 ITDDSPIPYIPFPD
-258 REQILGYASVGAS
+258 REQILGYASVGSS
-271 STTFYV
+271 STVSYV
-277 TIENKGGSAF
+277 TLENKGGSAF

-299 LSQSDITVPA
+299 LSNSNITVPA
-309 GSSEQIGLVFT
+309 GSSEQVGLVFT
-320 PQNEGT
+320 PQSEGT

-334 TSAGNLGLTLTGTTY
+334 TNAGNLGLTLTGTTY

-359 SSDNLGNQLY
+359 SSDNVEEQIW
-369 QDRETITELSVSGT
+369 QEMETITELSVSGT
-383 VGYSDRYFFTEMPNL
+383 VGYSDRYSFTRMPNL
-398 VNLDLSTA
+398 VSLDLSTA
-406 VTDMTNWR
+406 STDIADWR
-414 RDNPKELS
+414 RDNPTDFS

-427 ALPQGLLRFE
+427 ALPQGLKSFD
-437 FEGMDNLQKLI
+437 FEGMDNLYKLI
-448 LPIGFEYI
+448 LPIGYEAI
-456 SSALPRSLTYL
+456 RSALPSGLSSL
-467 ISFALNPPN
+467 ISFSLNPPD
-476 VYRDAYE
+476 VYN
-483 QECHQYIETV
+483 QEYLQYIEIV

-504 NHYDWREKEIL
+504 YYYPWNQKKIV

-521 LSGNLRHI
+521 LGGSSRQVTIRNDM
-529 NVRDD
+529 V
-534 IAYTSDNYPTGEVLV
+534 YTPESYPTGEIQV

-559 AVAGLTNQAPLNMT
+559 ATAGLTNQAPLNMT
-573 KLSLSYRL
+573 KLSMSYRL

-601 SSFINENK
+601 SSFINENEE
-609 GATLQSARYT
+609 ATLQAARYT
-619 LQVKPSTWHYVAF
+619 LQVEHRTWHYVAF

-656 GERRGSYGMDQKN
+656 GKRRGEYGTDTYK

-692 PSSSY
+692 PSSSN
-697 LFTFTWESEEETIQ
+697 LFTFTWESEEEAIQ

-746 FNIQAINYNAPI
+746 FNIQAIDYNAPI

-872 KDGQRYAINERPAG
+872 EDGQRYAINERPAG

-993 VLATECQL
+993 VLATERQL

-1015 LVNLNQTTTH
+1015 LVNLNQATTH

>member
-1 MHEVITEWDRLL
+1 MDCMKSLL
-13 FTNLTS
+13 SGIGCCLLT
-19 LPPPLYSQN
+19 LPVYPPPLCSQN

-49 VRPATNT
+49 VRPATNS

-70 AFEIADGW
+70 AFEIAGENN
-78 SSFTSFFIDY
+78 SSSTMVINY
-88 SVDYTRHQV
+88 SEISQRNQL
-97 FYPANVLQFPIG
+97 FYPSDVLCLPIG
-109 TKIYSVS
+109 AKIHSVS
-116 LQVDVN
+116 VYFRTNEEACSRGKMQ
-122 DPASSCG
+122 
-129 SMRISLGETTEENIP
+129 ISLGEIADNDIP
-144 EDTYLESLEIYYEG
+144 ETSEFVEGQITEYYNG
-158 SDLMN
+158 SDLV
-163 IDVVS
+163 D
-168 QSQVITYS
+168 QLQTQKYITYS
-176 FKEPYTYNG
+176 FNTPYEYKG
-185 GCLIVDFSLTTQDKG
+185 SCLILDLYATTQEISTDIPI
-200 ASSWIYVAQN
+200 STYLN
-210 ELDGIYNLRSE
+210 EFKSIHNIRSVGE
-221 WNEDEAPHPYQYD
+221 YSQFPDTW
-234 QKPDIALEVE
+234 KPNITLEVE
-244 FPNNDPIPYIPFPD
+244 FPKDKAMPYIPFPD

-277 TIENKGGSAF
+277 TIENKGGSVL

-632 PFDVPASTL
+632 PFDVPVSTL

-918 DKYKNEQVLLNQ
+918 DKYKNEQVLLNRE
-930 KAYTFYAETGTIND
+930 AYTFHAEAGTIND

-993 VLATECQL
+993 VLATERQL

-1015 LVNLNQTTTH
+1015 LVNLNQATTH

>member
-1 MHEVITEWDRLL
+1 MHEVITKWDRLL

-19 LPPPLYSQN
+19 LPPPLCSQN

-40 TSRPDDHII
+40 PSRQDERTI
-49 VRPATNT
+49 VRPATNSP
-56 QLRSS
+56 LRSS

-70 AFEIADGW
+70 AFEIADRNV
-78 SSFTSFFIDY
+78 SSTFFMDY
-88 SVDYTRHQV
+88 GSNYIRHQV
-97 FYPANVLQFPIG
+97 FYPSHVLQLPIG

-116 LQVDVN
+116 LRVS
-122 DPASSCG
+122 ASDIVS
-129 SMRISLGETTEENIP
+129 STRDMRISLGEISDENIP
-144 EDTYLESLEIYYEG
+144 EHEYVNPLETYYDG
-158 SDLMN
+158 SDLIN
-163 IDVVS
+163 IEESYEDNI
-168 QSQVITYS
+168 ITYS
-176 FKEPYTYNG
+176 FEQPFTYNG
-185 GCLIVDFSLTTQDKG
+185 NCLIVEFFLSTEEKE
-200 ASSWIYVAQN
+200 SSALIFTGENEFESIYS
-210 ELDGIYNLRSE
+210 IRSE
-221 WNEDEAPHPYQYD
+221 WDEGEESNPYNSTI
-234 QKPDIALEVE
+234 KPDVTFEVE
-244 FPNNDPIPYIPFPD
+244 ITDDSPIPYIPFPD
-258 REQILGYASVGAS
+258 REQILGYASVGSS
-271 STTFYV
+271 STVSYV
-277 TIENKGGSAF
+277 TLENKGGSAF

-299 LSQSDITVPA
+299 LSNSNITVPA
-309 GSSEQIGLVFT
+309 GSSEQVGLVFT
-320 PQNEGT
+320 PQSEGT

-359 SSDNLGNQLY
+359 SSDNVEEQIW
-369 QDRETITELSVSGT
+369 QEMETITELSVSGT
-383 VGYSDRYFFTEMPNL
+383 VGYSDRYSFTRMPNL
-398 VNLDLSTA
+398 VSLDLSTA
-406 VTDMTNWR
+406 STDIADWR
-414 RDNPKELS
+414 RDNPTDFS

-427 ALPQGLLRFE
+427 ALPQGLKSFD
-437 FEGMDNLQKLI
+437 FEGMDNLYKLI
-448 LPIGFEYI
+448 LPIGYEAI
-456 SSALPRSLTYL
+456 RSTLPSGLNYL
-467 ISFALNPPN
+467 VSFSLNPPE
-476 VYRDAYE
+476 VYNSDYV
-483 QECHQYIETV
+483 QYIETV

-504 NHYDWREKEIL
+504 NHHDWRQKEIV
-515 PITDEV
+515 PITDEILGGGFRQV
-521 LSGNLRHI
+521 T
-529 NVRDD
+529 VRND
-534 IAYTSDNYPTGEVLV
+534 IVYTSDNYPTGEIQV

-559 AVAGLTNQAPLNMT
+559 ATAGLTNQAPLNMT
-573 KLSLSYRL
+573 KLSMSYRL
-581 QNRADYGG
+581 QNRANYGG

-601 SSFINENK
+601 SSFINENE
-609 GATLQSARYT
+609 GATLQASRYT
-619 LQVKPSTWHYVAF
+619 LQVEPSTWHYVAF

-669 NWKDVDPNGTLKAGQ
+669 NWKDVDPSSTLKAGQ

-692 PSSSY
+692 SSSSY
-697 LFTFTWESEEETIQ
+697 LFTFTWESEEEAIQ

-872 KDGQRYAINERPAG
+872 EDGQRYAINERPAG

-993 VLATECQL
+993 VLATERQL

-1015 LVNLNQTTTH
+1015 LVNLNQATTH